1 MVSQLCVFELGWID
15 LLIFLLYQ
23 VFVFPSDQYLA
34 SGQCVGKRVLPLWF
48 DKMVAANI
56 QSSGAVLDS
65 FIFKEE
71 FK

>member
-1 MVSQLCVFELGWID
+1 M
-15 LLIFLLYQ
+15 
-23 VFVFPSDQYLA
+23 FPSDQYLA

-48 DKMVAANI
+48 DKMVAANV